1 MAQTKLN
8 SLFWTDRKLSPQE
21 QNALLVATFRRVFGT
36 EEGKI
41 ALNTLLA
48 DLFLFERT
56 HTKREHALNEY
67 AKFFIRERL
76 GVCDTKALSDFIA
89 ETAASGRV

>member
-1 MAQTKLN
+1 MAQRKLN
-8 SLFWTDRKLSPQE
+8 SLFWKDKKLSPRE
-21 QNALLVATFRRVFGT
+21 QNELLVGTFRRVFGT

-41 ALNTLLA
+41 ALNTLLT

-56 HTKREHALNEY
+56 HTKREQALNEY

-76 GVCDTKALSDFIA
+76 GVGDTKALTDYIA
-89 ETAASGRV
+89 ETAAAGGE